1 MAHTVPV
8 SYLLVVDLAR
18 SGHEVNDDRGEVV
31 DALNQAGVAAEE
43 SLTIIIILQN
53 NLGLKYTFVQFTMH
67 KSNS

>member
-8 SYLLVVDLAR
+8 SYLLVFDLAR

>member
-8 SYLLVVDLAR
+8 TYLLVVDLAS

-43 SLTIIIILQN
+43 SLAIIIILQKK
-53 NLGLKYTFVQFTMH
+53 LGLQ
-67 KSNS
+67 